1 MKKNISTWEFHCDRL
16 QSLNERI
23 TSNSNLQ
30 DIKDALSSKDYKVP
44 ICNEDTWISTIVEFR
59 KNETKLYISPGKP
72 DSTEYITIV
81 FYLNNGAPEEI
92 RTPDPLLRRQL
103 LYPAELQAL
112 GRGSKI
118 RTYDHSLP
126 KRVRY
131 QTALYPVDANIKDNR
146 INKQSSCA

>member
-1 MKKNISTWEFHCDRL
+1 MGQEFESLQARHFLVVKLCYVHCSYSVHNIILL
-16 QSLNERI
+16 QE
-23 TSNSNLQ
+23 
-30 DIKDALSSKDYKVP
+30 
-44 ICNEDTWISTIVEFR
+44 
-59 KNETKLYISPGKP
+59 
-72 DSTEYITIV
+72 
-81 FYLNNGAPEEI
+81 NGAPEEI

-131 QTALYPVDANIKDNR
+131 QTAPYPEDCDINDNKR
-146 INKQSSCA
+146 NNQSSLHIKFMMRKYY

>member
-1 MKKNISTWEFHCDRL
+1 MNIEFNKMND
-16 QSLNERI
+16 SWY
-23 TSNSNLQ
+23 NLQ
-30 DIKDALSSKDYKVP
+30 KKKQKV
-44 ICNEDTWISTIVEFR
+44 
-59 KNETKLYISPGKP
+59 KK
-72 DSTEYITIV
+72 
-81 FYLNNGAPEEI
+81 NGAPEEI

-131 QTALYPVDANIKDNR
+131 QTALYPEDANIKVYI
-146 INKQSSCA
+146 INKQTSWA

>member
-1 MKKNISTWEFHCDRL
+1 MLKKPVNKKKQIMVLNRL
-16 QSLNERI
+16 RYIIGL
-23 TSNSNLQ
+23 
-30 DIKDALSSKDYKVP
+30 YK
-44 ICNEDTWISTIVEFR
+44 
-59 KNETKLYISPGKP
+59 K
-72 DSTEYITIV
+72 
-81 FYLNNGAPEEI
+81 NGAPEEI

-131 QTALYPVDANIKDNR
+131 QTALYPEDANIKVNT
-146 INKQSSCA
+146 INKQSSWA

>member
-1 MKKNISTWEFHCDRL
+1 MKIYIVQLWKTFNNSTKE
-16 QSLNERI
+16 
-23 TSNSNLQ
+23 
-30 DIKDALSSKDYKVP
+30 
-44 ICNEDTWISTIVEFR
+44 
-59 KNETKLYISPGKP
+59 
-72 DSTEYITIV
+72 
-81 FYLNNGAPEEI
+81 NGAPEEI

-131 QTALYPVDANIKDNR
+131 QTALYPEVANIKVYLK
-146 INKQSSCA
+146 NKQSSYE

>member
-1 MKKNISTWEFHCDRL
+1 MHIKK
-16 QSLNERI
+16 
-23 TSNSNLQ
+23 
-30 DIKDALSSKDYKVP
+30 
-44 ICNEDTWISTIVEFR
+44 
-59 KNETKLYISPGKP
+59 
-72 DSTEYITIV
+72 
-81 FYLNNGAPEEI
+81 NGAPEEI

-131 QTALYPVDANIKDNR
+131 QTAPYPEKLTHFNSKLLCVKNFDNDSIR
-146 INKQSSCA
+146 LLLHLDR

>member
-1 MKKNISTWEFHCDRL
+1 MLKKPVNKKKQIMVLNRL
-16 QSLNERI
+16 RYIIGL
-23 TSNSNLQ
+23 
-30 DIKDALSSKDYKVP
+30 YK
-44 ICNEDTWISTIVEFR
+44 
-59 KNETKLYISPGKP
+59 K
-72 DSTEYITIV
+72 
-81 FYLNNGAPEEI
+81 NGAPEEI

-131 QTALYPVDANIKDNR
+131 QTALYPEDANIKVN
-146 INKQSSCA
+146 IKNKQSS

>member
-1 MKKNISTWEFHCDRL
+1 MSLCVLKGFKISE
-16 QSLNERI
+16 
-23 TSNSNLQ
+23 NL
-30 DIKDALSSKDYKVP
+30 YKLA
-44 ICNEDTWISTIVEFR
+44 T
-59 KNETKLYISPGKP
+59 LYIIK
-72 DSTEYITIV
+72 
-81 FYLNNGAPEEI
+81 NGAPEEI

-131 QTALYPVDANIKDNR
+131 QTALYPEEANIKVNI